1 MKSTMLFDLGGT
13 LVRYY
18 ERSEFPGILE
28 QAMLG
33 IRDHLRHEDLL
44 RVSPEA
50 MWQRV
55 QVEDY
60 EASDYRVRP
69 LEERLTR
76 IFQLEAPSRFLLMAI
91 CRHFM
96 KPIFT
101 RGCCYEDTPPAL
113 RRLKSEGVKM
123 AIISNTPWGS
133 PSALWREEIGRLGLS
148 EWMDIV
154 VFCTDVGW
162 RKPARQIFDF
172 TLEKLHIRP
181 QDCIFIGDHPRW
193 DLAGARAVGIEAILM
208 DRQGAI
214 QDAGEVPVKDLHEL
228 ADRLH
233 QAS

>member
-1 MKSTMLFDLGGT
+1 
-13 LVRYY
+13 
-18 ERSEFPGILE
+18 
-28 QAMLG
+28 
-33 IRDHLRHEDLL
+33 
-44 RVSPEA
+44 
-50 MWQRV
+50 
-55 QVEDY
+55 
-60 EASDYRVRP
+60 
-69 LEERLTR
+69 
-76 IFQLEAPSRFLLMAI
+76 
-91 CRHFM
+91 
-96 KPIFT
+96 
-101 RGCCYEDTPPAL
+101 
-113 RRLKSEGVKM
+113 M

-172 TLEKLHIRP
+172 TLEKLHIQP